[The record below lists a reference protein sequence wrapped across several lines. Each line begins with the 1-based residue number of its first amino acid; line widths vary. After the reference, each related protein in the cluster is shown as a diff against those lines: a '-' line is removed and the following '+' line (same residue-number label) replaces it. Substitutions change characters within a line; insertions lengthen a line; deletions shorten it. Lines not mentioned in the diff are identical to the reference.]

1 MNKGIGVGGKAT
13 SAAYGYCTV
22 HVLLLPVAVGRQLI
36 MNKPINSYKI
46 QRVSETSPCP
56 LFFPDYLL
64 VLSLLSINQ
73 RLVLIFR
80 NDMY

>member
-22 HVLLLPVAVGRQLI
+22 HVILLPVGKQPT

-46 QRVSETSPCP
+46 QRVSETSPCL
-56 LFFPDYLL
+56 LFFPDFLL

>member
-22 HVLLLPVAVGRQLI
+22 HVILPVGKQPS

-46 QRVSETSPCP
+46 PRVSETSPCL
-56 LFFPDYLL
+56 LFFPDFLL